1 MINDYKNVENI
12 LKIWLKDHV
21 QKANASG
28 VVVGLSGGIDS
39 SVSSVIA
46 KKVFPENSLGIIMPC
61 YSSENDKKDAIMIAE
76 EFNIK
81 YKVNN
86 LNDLFECF
94 KKTVNAEKD
103 DIDLALANT
112 KARMR
117 MMTLY
122 YYAAKN
128 NYLVLGTGN
137 WSELKVGYFTKYG
150 DGGVDLELL
159 GHLLKTEVKKLA
171 EHLKIPKKIIDK
183 KPSAGLWEAQT
194 DEEEMGV
201 SYQELD
207 KYILT
212 GKAEKEIEEKITTLV
227 KSNSHKT
234 NPIPAPKRNILL
246 KP

>member
-86 LNDLFECF
+86 LNNLFECF
-94 KKTVNAEKD
+94 KKTVNTEKD

-171 EHLKIPKKIIDK
+171 EHLEIPKKIIDK

-234 NPIPAPKRNILL
+234 NSIPAPQRNILL